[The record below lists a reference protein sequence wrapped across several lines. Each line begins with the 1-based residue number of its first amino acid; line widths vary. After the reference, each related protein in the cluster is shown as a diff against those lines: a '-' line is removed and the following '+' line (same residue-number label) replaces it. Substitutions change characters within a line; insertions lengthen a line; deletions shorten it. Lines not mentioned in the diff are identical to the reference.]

1 MLEFKHVSYETPDH
15 KEIIRDV
22 SLQIDDRFVAIT
34 GPNGSGKSTM
44 AKLVAGIYVPTSGQI
59 LLDGEDITNLSIT
72 ERAKRGVSFAFQ
84 QPVRFK
90 GITVKELISIASGKN
105 ISVAEACSY
114 LSEVGLCAKDYI
126 NREVDGSLS
135 GHNTDYAGF
144 SQSLSEYL
152 LSERPRALVLGTGG
166 ASKAVQA
173 VLADKGFDFL
183 TVSHSGKG
191 DLSYEQLTADIIATH
206 HLIINTTPLGM
217 HPSEDACP
225 PIPYEHLTTEH
236 YLFDLIY
243 NPEVTEF
250 LRRGQ
255 KEGAMIRN
263 GQRMFVCQAE
273 ASWQIFCKI

>member
-1 MLEFKHVSYETPDH
+1 MELYGVIGKPLAHSLSADYFTRKFASEGELDVREYRKMELESISELPALLAAHPNLRGLNVTHPY
-15 KEIIRDV
+15 KEQIIPYLATISPEAQRIGAV
-22 SLQIDDRFVAIT
+22 
-34 GPNGSGKSTM
+34 NC
-44 AKLVAGIYVPTSGQI
+44 
-59 LLDGEDITNLSIT
+59 
-72 ERAKRGVSFAFQ
+72 
-84 QPVRFK
+84 VR
-90 GITVKELISIASGKN
+90 V
-105 ISVAEACSY
+105 EA
-114 LSEVGLCAKDYI
+114 
-126 NREVDGSLS
+126 DGSLS

-191 DLSYEQLTADIIATH
+191 DLSYEQLTAEIIANH